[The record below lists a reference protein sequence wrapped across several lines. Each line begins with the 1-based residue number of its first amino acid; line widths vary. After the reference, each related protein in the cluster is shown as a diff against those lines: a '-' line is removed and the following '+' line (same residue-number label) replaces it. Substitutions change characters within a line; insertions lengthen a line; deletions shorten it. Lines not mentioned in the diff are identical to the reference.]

1 MPTPPILRYDARV
14 RHLTVLATALLFA
27 ALVPHDVAANG
38 GALVYNQR
46 HDGYDVSVSVWP
58 PQPKTGLLAFTVL
71 VQAVAATNG
80 HTDAQ
85 LAPISTDLTLHAQGP
100 ANASIGPIQ
109 PRPVQIGVSHFDMRV
124 PLERAGQW
132 VFTFHISGPLGDTAA
147 DVQLEIYPDDD
158 GPTPWIVPAAIAAGL
173 ASLALALAVTV
184 RRIRRPA
191 IRRSG

>member
-1 MPTPPILRYDARV
+1 MRY
-14 RHLTVLATALLFA
+14 LTVLATALLFA
-27 ALVPHDVAANG
+27 ALVPHGAAANG

-46 HDGYDVSVSVWP
+46 HDEYDVSVSVWP

-109 PRPVQIGVSHFDMRV
+109 PRPVQIGVSHFDVRV

-158 GPTPWIVPAAIAAGL
+158 GSTPWIVPAAIAAGL

-184 RRIRRPA
+184 RRIRRA
-191 IRRSG
+191 TIRRSG